1 MLKNSYP
8 SPVRLPPR
16 SLTKRAFG
24 LARSLFYKLFRNFYY
39 SARETIGEHK
49 RDIVVYQVE
58 QACSSLQ
65 ETRNEFEDAL
75 GKFRALVNVNES
87 SLEHKYNLL
96 NRQYHFCRAK
106 SDAVSDRI
114 RAIEDVSHAL
124 FSEWESELNEY
135 SDRNLRNNSKQQ
147 LKAAKQNYQR
157 LMKTMRLAESRI
169 QPVLSAFKDQVLY
182 LKHNLNARA
191 ISALQHEFIEIG
203 IDISQLIHAMELTIV
218 EASQFVS
225 VLSNQ
230 KSLPFRPPH
239 VIDNR

>member
-1 MLKNSYP
+1 MQKNSYP
-8 SPVRLPPR
+8 NTAKMSSRNSKSATLGFLNR
-16 SLTKRAFG
+16 I
-24 LARSLFYKLFRNFYY
+24 LFRLFRNFYY
-39 SARETIGEHK
+39 SAKESIGEHK
-49 RDIVVYQVE
+49 RDIVVHKVE
-58 QACSSLQ
+58 LACTSLQ

-75 GKFRALVNVNES
+75 GKFKSLVNVNES
-87 SLEHKYNLL
+87 TLEHKYNLL
-96 NRQYHFCRAK
+96 NRQYQFCRSK

-114 RAIEDVSHAL
+114 RAIEEVSHAL
-124 FSEWESELNEY
+124 FAEWENELNEY
-135 SDRNLRNNSKQQ
+135 SDRTLRNNSKLQM
-147 LKAAKQNYQR
+147 KAAKQNYTR
-157 LMKTMRLAESRI
+157 LIKTMRLAEARI

-230 KSLPFRPPH
+230 KTLSLRRP
-239 VIDNR
+239 